1 MIEGKD
7 SVCSSCGTANN
18 RKKRVQCALCSGWF
32 HLSCVGLT
40 RAQASAIARW
50 SCVTCRGRGMFGG
63 PREQTSQPVILEEY
77 VGCCRSRLRVL
88 NKIPKG
94 AVIAVAGALR
104 SLLQEALRVKTQLA
118 WARLMSFCYWGL
130 QCPNGG
136 KESRNVS
143 LATRIKQQ
151 VAQFLENDSL
161 PSLPEPLDHTTIHT
175 RHFSDDEKADKLRR
189 RVAAKFADGDVS
201 GAVRELS
208 SSDGLAKQSGET
220 IRALKD
226 KHPPAP
232 RDLMMPEPPDDS
244 LVVPVFSAEEIRKA
258 VNSFRPGSA
267 GGPDGLKPG
276 HLKTLLSH
284 SSAEAGESLLITLT
298 DFVNAILRGEVPDFA
313 VSTFYG
319 ATLCALT
326 KKDGGIRPIAVGNT
340 LRRLA
345 AKVGARPISH
355 SLGSELR
362 PIQLGFSTKGGCEA
376 AAHSARRYLRDCYH
390 RRVFLK
396 VDMKNAFNCLRRDT
410 LLTVIRN
417 RVPELYKLLWQ
428 AYSSPSALF
437 FGEEVLRSETGIQQG
452 DPFGPAMFALGIDE
466 VARRV
471 ESEFNVWY
479 LDDAALGDTP
489 ERVIEDVKTLI
500 DGLGTIGLEV
510 NSAKCELT
518 ILDDT
523 APGETELLFRAVL
536 PNVRVV
542 HRDDCSLLGA
552 PLSDTGVPAEILR
565 KRENLDLMI
574 SRLRVVDNHQAFVL
588 LRNAF
593 SIPKMQYVLRASP
606 AYKHVVEL
614 GCFDESLRSAV
625 ASVTNV
631 EVSGDSW
638 VQASLPVGLGGLGC
652 RRAGDIALPAFV
664 SSMNSVSDLVEAIL
678 SNINMVD
685 ARELADAVE
694 LWKQG
699 LQADLP
705 VPVHESSQK
714 EWDVPRAQF
723 IMKSLLDGADQVGR
737 ARLLSAS
744 RRETGV
750 WLNAI
755 PIPSLGTQLT
765 PEVLRVAIALRVGAK
780 VCQAHSCR
788 CGSEMDVKGLHGL
801 SCRYSSGRHP
811 RHAAMNDVVKRALQR
826 AGLPS
831 VLEPPGLDRGDG
843 KRPDGITVFPYR
855 NGKSLVWDCTCV
867 DTFAETHLNDSAV
880 DAGAA
885 AGAAEYRKR
894 QKYSALGN
902 DYIFEPIAIETT
914 GVYGSTTSLI
924 MRSIGRRLVETTND
938 PRESAWFQQ
947 RMALAI
953 QRGNAFSI
961 LSAAKESF

>member
-1 MIEGKD
+1 MVGGRDTI
-7 SVCSSCGTANN
+7 CSSCGTSNN
-18 RKKRVQCALCSGWF
+18 RKKRVQCALCSGWL
-32 HLSCVGLT
+32 HMSCVGLT
-40 RAQASAIARW
+40 RAQASVIARW
-50 SCVTCRGRGMFGG
+50 VCVMCRGRGTVDD
-63 PREQTSQPVILEEY
+63 PQEQPNQPLNLEEY
-77 VGCCRSRLRVL
+77 VGSCRSRLRVL
-88 NKIPKG
+88 NKIPRG
-94 AVIAVAGALR
+94 AVISVAGALR
-104 SLLQEALRVKTQLA
+104 RLLQEALSQRSELT
-118 WARLMSFCYWGL
+118 WTRLMSFCYWGL
-130 QCPNGG
+130 QCPDGG
-136 KESRNVS
+136 REARQVS
-143 LATRIKQQ
+143 LATKIKQQ
-151 VAQFLENDSL
+151 VAQFLETDSL
-161 PSLPEPLDHTTIHT
+161 PTLPEPLNPIAH
-175 RHFSDDEKADKLRR
+175 RHISDDDKVEKLRK

-208 SSDGLAKQSGET
+208 SSDGLAKHCEET
-220 IRALKD
+220 VRALRL

-232 RDLMMPEPPDDS
+232 RDLLLPEPPDNS
-244 LVVPVFSAEEIRKA
+244 LIVPVVSEEDVRKA
-258 VNSFRPGSA
+258 INSFRPGSA
-267 GGPDGLKPG
+267 GGPDGLRPG
-276 HLKTLLSH
+276 HLKTLLSL
-284 SSAEAGESLLITLT
+284 SSAEAGVTLLTTLT

-313 VSTFYG
+313 VSTFFG

-345 AKVGARPISH
+345 AKVGARPLSH

-362 PIQLGFSTKGGCEA
+362 PVQLGYSTKGGCEA
-376 AAHSARRYLRDCYH
+376 AAHSARRYLRNCNH

-410 LLTVIRN
+410 FLTVIRN
-417 RVPELYKLLWQ
+417 RVPELFRFMWQ
-428 AYSSPSALF
+428 AYSSSSALF

-471 ESEFNVWY
+471 QSEFNVWY

-489 ERVIEDVKTLI
+489 ERVLEDVRILI
-500 DGLGTIGLEV
+500 DGLSAIGLEV

-518 ILDDT
+518 ILDDA
-523 APGETELLFRAVL
+523 APAETELLFRAVL

-542 HRDDCSLLGA
+542 HVDNCSLLGA
-552 PLSDTGVPAEILR
+552 PISDTGIPAEILR
-565 KRENLDLMI
+565 KKDNLDLMV
-574 SRLRVVDNHQAFVL
+574 SRLQVVDNHQAFVL

-593 SIPKMQYVLRASP
+593 SIPKLQYVLRSSP
-606 AYKHVVEL
+606 AYKHDAEL
-614 GCFDESLRSAV
+614 GCFDESLKSAI

-631 EVSGDSW
+631 EMSGDSW
-638 VQASLPVGLGGLGC
+638 AQASLPVCLGGLGC
-652 RRAGDIALPAFV
+652 RKAGDIALPAFV
-664 SSMNSVSDLVEAIL
+664 SSMNSVSNLVEAIL
-678 SNINMVD
+678 SNVNVAD
-685 ARELADAVE
+685 TDELAEAVE
-694 LWKQG
+694 SWKRG
-699 LQADLP
+699 LQDDVP

-714 EWDVPRAQF
+714 EWDTPRAHS
-723 IMKSLLDGADQVGR
+723 ILESLLARADQVER

-744 RRETGV
+744 LKETGV

-755 PIPSLGTQLT
+755 PVPSLGTQLT

-780 VCQAHSCR
+780 VCEAHSCR
-788 CGSEMDVKGLHGL
+788 CGIGMDVRGLHGL

-855 NGKSLVWDCTCV
+855 NGKSLIWDCTCV

-880 DAGAA
+880 EAGSA
-885 AGAAEYRKR
+885 AGAAEIRKR
-894 QKYSALGN
+894 QKYSALG
-902 DYIFEPIAIETT
+902 DSYIFEPIAIETS
-914 GVYGSTTSLI
+914 GAYGRSTSLI
-924 MRSIGRRLVETTND
+924 MRSIGRRLVETTSD